1 MYKTKLQIS
10 FAFCFFFKTN
20 MNPAASTVC
29 TFFIPLNPKRG
40 QHLISSYRNT
50 AEPFI
55 KIMRIKK
62 MTANLRSFDLQINS
76 PCQYQKKHIEKSVE
90 NIDNN
95 VRVQRVIEQSNNSSE
110 KKKKTFPFC
119 LIFVSPMVVR
129 DKKLL

>member
-10 FAFCFFFKTN
+10 FAFCLFLKTN
-20 MNPAASTVC
+20 MNPAASTVF

-40 QHLISSYRNT
+40 QHLISSFRNT

-55 KIMRIKK
+55 KIMRIKE

-90 NIDNN
+90 NIDND
-95 VRVQRVIEQSNNSSE
+95 VRVQRVIEHSNNSSE
-110 KKKKTFPFC
+110 KKKTPS
-119 LIFVSPMVVR
+119 LFV
-129 DKKLL
+129 

>member
-29 TFFIPLNPKRG
+29 TFFIPLNPRSG

-55 KIMRIKK
+55 KIMRIKE

-76 PCQYQKKHIEKSVE
+76 PCQYQKKHIGKSVE
-90 NIDNN
+90 NMDND
-95 VRVQRVIEQSNNSSE
+95 VRVQRVIKHSNNSSE
-110 KKKKTFPFC
+110 KKKKNLPFLFDFC
-119 LIFVSPMVVR
+119 KSHG
-129 DKKLL
+129 D